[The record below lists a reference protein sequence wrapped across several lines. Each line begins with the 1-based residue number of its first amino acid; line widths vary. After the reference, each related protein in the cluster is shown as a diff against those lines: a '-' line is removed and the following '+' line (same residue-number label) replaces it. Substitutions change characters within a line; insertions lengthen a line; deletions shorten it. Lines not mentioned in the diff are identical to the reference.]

1 MKIRT
6 DFVTNSS
13 SSSFVLAVKDQ
24 GFLNSGL
31 QNTPLE
37 RFAMKA
43 LFGEADVYRTQ
54 EEFLEYAKDSLI
66 WDWDKERSG
75 LTLEE
80 FIENNSDSWGVQ
92 EYLKIKQ
99 YIENGY
105 VVVERSIDY
114 NDETMRDLLLSI
126 ADDENI
132 IILER
137 D

>member
-1 MKIRT
+1 MKMRS

-13 SSSFVLAVKDQ
+13 SSSFVLAVKDK

-37 RFAMKA
+37 RFAIKA
-43 LFGEADVYRTQ
+43 LFGEADTYRTQ
-54 EEFLEYAKDSLI
+54 EEFLEYAKSMMLY
-66 WDWDKERSG
+66 DWDKERSG
-75 LTLEE
+75 LTLDQ
-80 FIENNSDSWGVQ
+80 FIENNSDDYGVK

-105 VVVERSIDY
+105 VIVERNIDY

-132 IILER
+132 IILEH